1 MPENTKTYRNTCQKI
16 GSTLKEQKNS
26 KRALLLDP
34 KDILSPSLSALYD
47 GPCMS
52 WKAILEIAIHVVSKA
67 GQVRSCWWWT
77 PCATTDTCTEP
88 LVTLRES
95 PVSRDEKLVT
105 LNLFWGLSRN
115 AWFFPPCVPPN
126 TSDYFNI
133 LPVLLFNHVNHLR
146 CIVLGS
152 SSCPFKINV
161 ARIGNWCLASTCFK
175 VIYMASLY

>member
-1 MPENTKTYRNTCQKI
+1 MSHSYFYVVPVLLRHTTGKVDRTTLTSNQDNLSWAKGQLKNTYQEIHATKYKNTCQKI

-77 PCATTDTCTEP
+77 PHATTDTCTEP

-105 LNLFWGLSRN
+105 LSLFW
-115 AWFFPPCVPPN
+115 VE
-126 TSDYFNI
+126 
-133 LPVLLFNHVNHLR
+133 
-146 CIVLGS
+146 
-152 SSCPFKINV
+152 
-161 ARIGNWCLASTCFK
+161 
-175 VIYMASLY
+175 